1 MGSRKPVNTKANHHH
16 HHHLINQSHLNE
28 HSNRGSS
35 SSSNH
40 LDPNSLIG
48 SSSNKS
54 VVGPS
59 NLKRDQSGRT
69 VEFFS
74 ETDVCPICK
83 SDRYLNPDLRLLV
96 SKCYHKMCE
105 SCIDRIF
112 SLGPEPCPICGLILR
127 KSNFSPQTFENLKVE
142 KEILI
147 RKRIH
152 KLFNK
157 RLEDFKSLDHFNNY
171 LEEVE
176 EITFNLINGV
186 DVLETEAKIKKYQ
199 IENEDLIAQNAVH
212 EARQVELNKRQEE
225 AIKRER
231 EERKAELIRLEEEA
245 LREERELKQET
256 IRNLAD
262 SDVSA
267 EKLIARQRALAQK
280 KSVARALASDL
291 ATKSTLTMPSLTGLL
306 DSSVSQLDDEQKPDI
321 EGELGRWNDYSNLF
335 ELQTFQDA
343 YRPGYVDEESIG
355 MVLSDDRL
363 AFVGGFELESVWE
376 RQIRSAVMGL
386 FVIRPEEGSTNPLLS
401 DQIITLDLPIT

>member
-1 MGSRKPVNTKANHHH
+1 MASRKPATSKFNKKN
-16 HHHLINQSHLNE
+16 INPTTNSRFNETRSHP
-28 HSNRGSS
+28 

-40 LDPNSLIG
+40 LDPNSLMGTIP
-48 SSSNKS
+48 NKA

-59 NLKRDQSGRT
+59 NLRRDQSGRT

-74 ETDVCPICK
+74 EADVCPICK

-112 SLGPEPCPICGLILR
+112 SLGPEPCPTCGLTLR
-127 KSNFSPQTFENLKVE
+127 KSNFAPQTFENLKVE
-142 KEILI
+142 KEVII

-157 RLEDFKSLDHFNNY
+157 RREDFESLDHYNNY

-176 EITFNLINGV
+176 DITFNLINGV
-186 DVLETEAKIKKYQ
+186 DVAETEAKIKKYQ

-212 EARQVELNKRQEE
+212 EARQAELNKRQEE

-231 EERKAELIRLEEEA
+231 EERKAELMRLEEEA
-245 LREERELKQET
+245 QREERELKQET

-262 SDVSA
+262 SDVSV
-267 EKLIARQRALAQK
+267 EKLVARQRALAQK
-280 KSVARALASDL
+280 KSAARALASDL

-306 DSSVSQLDDEQKPDI
+306 DPSSSQVDQDQKPDI
-321 EGELGRWNDYSNLF
+321 EGELRRWDDYSNRF
-335 ELQTFQDA
+335 ELQTFQDG

-355 MVLSDDRL
+355 IVLSDDRL
-363 AFVGGFELESVWE
+363 AFVGGFELETVWE

-386 FVIRPEEGSTNPLLS
+386 FVSRPEEGSSNQLLS
-401 DQIITLDLPIT
+401 DEIMSVDLPDA